1 MGSGSSK
8 EKAPPQKRVVS
19 VENEKKA
26 PPGIKSQSETFKNN
40 SNDNTMGR
48 EQPVQNNKQD
58 WSQANKNN
66 GVSKTNGKPN
76 QMKTVQSFESDS
88 SDEDDIDA
96 VLEATKNEYNNKMRA
111 QNRFQENN
119 NEVNY
124 PESYAQRLQRQQYK
138 HEPEGIMRQK
148 TIYRNPDEWDMDN
161 VSIQRNFVYPK
172 APKNLNQ
179 AAQVYRNTFAVF
191 LLSWLLK

>member
-179 AAQVYRNTFAVF
+179 AAQVYRNTFTVF